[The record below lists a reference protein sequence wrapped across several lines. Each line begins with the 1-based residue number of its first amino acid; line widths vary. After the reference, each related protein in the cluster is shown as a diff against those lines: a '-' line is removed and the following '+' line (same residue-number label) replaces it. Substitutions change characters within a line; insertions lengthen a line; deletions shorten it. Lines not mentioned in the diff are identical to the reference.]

1 MKIKVLVYPLKVY
14 LFLIVIICGLEM
26 REAMYSTLNYT
37 LLGGTVSQDLRKK
50 YVFCPWFIDFCLT
63 ILFNNSID
71 RDQHKP
77 IQFVQIP
84 EILICEH
91 AK

>member
-1 MKIKVLVYPLKVY
+1 
-14 LFLIVIICGLEM
+14 
-26 REAMYSTLNYT
+26 MYSTLNYT
-37 LLGGTVSQDLRKK
+37 LFEGKVSQDLRKN
-50 YVFCPWFIDFCLT
+50 VRFCSWFIDFCLT